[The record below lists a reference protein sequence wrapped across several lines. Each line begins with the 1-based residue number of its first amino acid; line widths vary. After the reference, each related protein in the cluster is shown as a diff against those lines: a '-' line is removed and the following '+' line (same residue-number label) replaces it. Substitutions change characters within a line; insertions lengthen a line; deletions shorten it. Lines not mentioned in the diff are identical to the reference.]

1 MRTQEP
7 PARVRPG
14 RASAGGR
21 KAALLLGAAIGS
33 VGLLVLGVVVGG
45 PFVLAKRGDLP
56 LERVYGDFA
65 VSMASR
71 IGGGNRQN
79 PQANDRRALAAGRE
93 AYTGSCAVCHGA
105 TGDGRG
111 VFGTSSYPNA
121 TDLRSHDAIEKS
133 DAQMYWI
140 IQNGLNF
147 TGMPGFGDQYSD
159 QDIWSLVTYIR
170 ALQDPARA
178 SQPATSQPGPS
189 GGSGPS
195 GGPGSTGASG
205 GSGGQGAP
213 GPSGGSGESV
223 GAGSPGGTPAQ
234 GPARQPSDDGR
245 GSAGPGPSGGPPF
258 AGGQPG
264 PRGGAQPFSL
274 APISIAAPTAEQLGR
289 ADPFSTEP
297 DARGASMYFAQGCH
311 LCHGAVG
318 DAPGDLGLSRGAGPE
333 ATRAVRQGRP
343 GMPAYPEAQVSDAE
357 LADLQAYLTI
367 IGSSQQGGVDR

>member
-1 MRTQEP
+1 MTGTQPQHVLIQQAPNARLHDGCRRVGDLVTGQLQDGARDDQAGDQREHPEQGFEPFAGERTGHRLAREREPPHRQRHRRQTDQRRDRNPPTDTAAHAEQPPVEVHRSLPLSVHVPLVGLTDPAARRLLTLSASAEPASSDDAVAFFAARTLRRLHPLGHMRTQEP

-33 VGLLVLGVVVGG
+33 VGLLVLGVIVGG

-189 GGSGPS
+189 GGSG
-195 GGPGSTGASG
+195 
-205 GSGGQGAP
+205 
-213 GPSGGSGESV
+213 ESV
-223 GAGSPGGTPAQ
+223 
-234 GPARQPSDDGR
+234 R
-245 GSAGPGPSGGPPF
+245 SG
-258 AGGQPG
+258 
-264 PRGGAQPFSL
+264 
-274 APISIAAPTAEQLGR
+274 
-289 ADPFSTEP
+289 
-297 DARGASMYFAQGCH
+297 
-311 LCHGAVG
+311 
-318 DAPGDLGLSRGAGPE
+318 
-333 ATRAVRQGRP
+333 
-343 GMPAYPEAQVSDAE
+343 
-357 LADLQAYLTI
+357 
-367 IGSSQQGGVDR
+367 